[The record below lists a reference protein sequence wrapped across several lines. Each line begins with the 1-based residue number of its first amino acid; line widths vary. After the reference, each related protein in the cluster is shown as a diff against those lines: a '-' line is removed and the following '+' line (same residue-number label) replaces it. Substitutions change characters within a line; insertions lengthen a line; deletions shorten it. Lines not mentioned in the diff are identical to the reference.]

1 VVASYNITATTK
13 QYGIKRWLKKLGE
26 KNSATEIGE

>member
-1 VVASYNITATTK
+1 MITSDHITAATK
-13 QYGIKRWLKKLGE
+13 QYGIKRGLKKLGE